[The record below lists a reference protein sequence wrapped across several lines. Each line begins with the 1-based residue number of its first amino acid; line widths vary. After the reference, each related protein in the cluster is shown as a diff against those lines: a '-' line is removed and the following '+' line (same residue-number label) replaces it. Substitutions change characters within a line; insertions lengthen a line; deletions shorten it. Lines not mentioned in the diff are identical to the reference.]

1 MIKICNTNLDR
12 LGVIKNVI
20 SSNRLEEINGE
31 NTLDF
36 TAVLDSKLNNLIDE
50 NSVFELDNDYF
61 DTAFLKK
68 IANEDNIYTIEV
80 EAEHVSYRLNN
91 PDYNVDYFT
100 ETGTPTYILGKIL
113 EGTDFTVGTVEFT
126 TEVTY
131 SAQEAKSRRQL
142 LMDFVAYLGGELQTN
157 KFVISI
163 VRHLGST
170 SPKLVIKDKNVK
182 VVSKTVN
189 KRVLDR
195 SGNPTVSYRCTPI
208 YLPGDAYS
216 LGDDIVLRQKD
227 LAINEELRVTS
238 ISRDVYD
245 IKNVTFQFANYTNG
259 LEDSLYRIATTTV
272 SKDKFYNGC
281 RIGPEFGFEAIRN
294 DKKARAYFRSD
305 GLAIQAGDGSGDNW
319 QNKIHINH
327 EGELIISGVS
337 EDGYT
342 RLTDSGIKVY
352 DDDDRLRVHL
362 GQLEPG
368 KFGLSLIAK
377 NQQLLINEYGI
388 DPRFIKNYKNVVMNS
403 SFERFD
409 SLTKKP
415 ALWSGGEST
424 SSTSFFGTHSM
435 MLDVGESSEMAE
447 DSMYP
452 NINPRPDPSWWGRGP
467 TRVSFYHKF
476 GACQMQ
482 VFNTVTFAPCEMTLP
497 DGTIQTYLNTTY
509 DDEWKSYTVAI
520 DPGESGRIWVRY
532 TNIDTVPSA
541 IDAVQIEPDF
551 TGRWPSFYTDGPYS
565 VSPNDGILSSV
576 WAEFINIP
584 FAQEVDIEFNK
595 AYKRAPSVSVSLCYD
610 LKADNSGRT
619 VPENEIVFN
628 TDLLIESVGEVKQYY
643 GCRIVA
649 CGSTPSSITNGY
661 ISVIVIGRE

>member
-1 MIKICNTNLDR
+1 MRIKILSPEFDE
-12 LGVIKNVI
+12 LGEISDVI
-20 SSNRLEEINGE
+20 SAELREG
-31 NTLDF
+31 
-36 TAVLDSKLNNLIDE
+36 LNSFKELQFSTILTPEVSELI
-50 NSVFELDNDYF
+50 V
-61 DTAFLKK
+61 
-68 IANEDNIYTIEV
+68 DNIIAEV
-80 EAEHVSYRLNN
+80 DDDYYDIAYFEKAQYGDGTLRVSAEFEHVSYRLNN
-91 PDYNVDYFT
+91 PEYDMEYFT
-100 ETGTPTYILGKIL
+100 EIGTPAEVLGKIL
-113 EGTDFTVGTVEFT
+113 AGTDFTVGTVEFT
-126 TEVTY
+126 ETVTF
-131 SAQEAKSRRQL
+131 SIQEKSSRRKM
-142 LMDFVAYLGGELQTN
+142 LMEFVSYLGGEVDFN
-157 KFVISI
+157 KFEISI
-163 VRHLGST
+163 MEHRGST
-170 SPKLVIKDKNVK
+170 IPKDITEGRNFEIIAVSFDK
-182 VVSKTVN
+182 
-189 KRVLDR
+189 
-195 SGNPTVSYRCTPI
+195 
-208 YLPGDAYS
+208 
-216 LGDDIVLRQKD
+216 RQKD
-227 LAINEELRVTS
+227 DEGNALVAYTCKLIRPMDINLGDVVTMRYGTLGIDTSLRVVSVTTNPYNTF
-238 ISRDVYD
+238 DVEFEIGNFNSTLEND
-245 IKNVTFQFANYTNG
+245 I
-259 LEDSLYRIATTTV
+259 YRIETSAV
-272 SKDKFYNGC
+272 AKDKFYNGC

-305 GLAIQAGDGSGDNW
+305 GLAIQSGDGSGDNW
-319 QNKIHINH
+319 QNKIHINN
-327 EGELIISGVS
+327 EGELIISGAS

-342 RLTDSGIKVY
+342 RLTDSGIKVF
-352 DDDDRLRVHL
+352 DDNDSLRVHL

-368 KFGLSLIAK
+368 KFGLSIITK

-424 SSTSFFGTHSM
+424 SSTSFFGTNSM

-452 NINPRPDPSWWGRGP
+452 NVNPKPDPSWWGRGP

-482 VFNTVTFAPCEMTLP
+482 VFNTVTWAPCEMTLP

-509 DDEWKSYTVAI
+509 DDQWKSYTVSI

-551 TGRWPSFYTDGPYS
+551 TGRWPSFYTDDPFS
-565 VSPNDGILSSV
+565 VSPNDGILSGV

-584 FAQEVDIEFNK
+584 FTQEVDIEFNK

-628 TDLLIESVGEVKQYY
+628 TDLLIKSVGEVKEYY

-649 CGSTPSSITNGY
+649 CGSTPSYITNGY